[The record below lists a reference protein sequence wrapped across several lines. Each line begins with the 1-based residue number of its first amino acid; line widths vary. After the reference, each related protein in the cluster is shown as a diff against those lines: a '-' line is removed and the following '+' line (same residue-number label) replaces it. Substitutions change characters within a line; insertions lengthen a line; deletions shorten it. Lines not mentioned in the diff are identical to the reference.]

1 MPRDRDNH
9 ASTTGFPQY
18 NHYSMLKTHSNCT
31 GASALLNTGVLKEL
45 LTDPE
50 LRQQVLRMVKRKF
63 EADASTFEANAYLVR
78 QLIKLVRRS
87 GNGTAAA
94 GALRDVI
101 KQYLDFSEILVN
113 RQFEFNK
120 ALMEKLQALTS
131 SAAPAPTTVTMN
143 LSAAPGATVKMPFRL
158 ENAQST
164 SISVAFETS
173 AFISEDG
180 GQRVTAEI
188 AFDPPSL
195 ELQSKQEARIELI
208 LQVGDQFKPN
218 TTYLATVTVLGLD
231 APQLLVRLDVQPSE
245 HKSATS
251 PPTARGT
258 AAETAVADSTLAKS
272 PHPPKPKT
280 RAARRTKPSQ
290 AKPSQAKHSQAKH
303 SQAKPSR
310 AKLSQ
315 AKGKTA

>member
-1 MPRDRDNH
+1 MVEAN
-9 ASTTGFPQY
+9 
-18 NHYSMLKTHSNCT
+18 
-31 GASALLNTGVLKEL
+31 AL
-45 LTDPE
+45 
-50 LRQQVLRMVKRKF
+50 
-63 EADASTFEANAYLVR
+63 TFEANAYLVR
-78 QLIKLVRRS
+78 QLIKLVRQT
-87 GNGTAAA
+87 GGGTTAA
-94 GALRDVI
+94 GALREVVG
-101 KQYLDFSEILVN
+101 QYVNFSENLID
-113 RQFEFNK
+113 RHFEFNK

-143 LSAAPGATVKMPFRL
+143 LSAAPGAAVKMPFRL

-180 GQRVTAEI
+180 TRRVTAEI

-195 ELQSKQEARIELI
+195 ELQSKQEARVELI
-208 LQVGDQFKPN
+208 LQVGDQFTPN

-272 PHPPKPKT
+272 PHAPKPKT
-280 RAARRTKPSQ
+280 RAARRTKPSR
-290 AKPSQAKHSQAKH
+290 AKLSQAKL
-303 SQAKPSR
+303 SR